1 MPRQLEESQIVEDNP
16 AIALFLVLGIMII
29 ASRIGGTLARRFRQ
43 PRVLG
48 ELIVGILLGPTL
60 LDLLHLNLFDLK
72 QAELSETTHQLAEL
86 GVLLLMFKVG
96 LDVHLKELAIVGNV
110 ATVAGLVG
118 AILPVLMTLPL
129 AMAFG
134 EKWQVA
140 LLAGV
145 VLSATSVSIS
155 AQVLLEI
162 GVLRTKEGNALL
174 AAALVDDIVAIL
186 LVSLAIPLTSGGQI
200 HAVELAEIV
209 LRMVLYLVG
218 ALVVAWFGIAR
229 LINWLNQWPDIKA
242 SYGIPAIAL
251 VLALFFGWSAAYLGG
266 VASITGAFIAGLGL
280 SRAQESVKHQIDV
293 ATTNIAYAFLVP
305 VFFISVGLQTD
316 LSAFPLSALPFAILL
331 LIVAVA
337 SKVLG
342 CGIGAN
348 RTGFTRQ
355 ESLRLGVCMVS
366 RGEVGLIIASLG
378 LSSGVFIADDPLFA
392 SLFLVIILTTVMTP
406 PLVRRSFHES
416 TPVREVNRKYVQ
428 TGSSDYRPD

>member
-1 MPRQLEESQIVEDNP
+1 MPRQLEESEIVEDNP
-16 AIALFLVLGIMII
+16 VIALFFVLGIMII
-29 ASRIGGTLARRFRQ
+29 ASRIGGTSARRFRQ

-72 QAELSETTHQLAEL
+72 QAELSETIHQLAEL

-96 LDVHLKELAIVGNV
+96 LDVHLKELAKVGNV
-110 ATVAGLVG
+110 AIVAGLVG
-118 AILPVLMTLPL
+118 AILPVLMTVPL

-134 EKWQVA
+134 EKWQPA
-140 LLAGV
+140 ILAGV

-266 VASITGAFIAGLGL
+266 IASITGAFIAGLGL
-280 SRAQESVKHQIDV
+280 SRAYESVKHQIDV

-316 LSAFPLSALPFAILL
+316 LSIFPLSALPFAILL

-342 CGIGAN
+342 CGVGAN
-348 RTGFTRQ
+348 LTGFTRQ

-416 TPVREVNRKYVQ
+416 APVREVNRNYVQ

>member
-1 MPRQLEESQIVEDNP
+1 MEDNP
-16 AIALFLVLGIMII
+16 VIALFFVLGIMII
-29 ASRIGGTLARRFRQ
+29 ASRIGGTSARRFRQ

-60 LDLLHLNLFDLK
+60 LDFLHLNLFDLK
-72 QAELSETTHQLAEL
+72 QAELSETIHQLAEL

-96 LDVHLKELAIVGNV
+96 LDVHLKELAKVGNV
-110 ATVAGLVG
+110 AIVAGLVG
-118 AILPVLMTLPL
+118 AILPVLMTVPL

-134 EKWQVA
+134 EKWQPA
-140 LLAGV
+140 ILAGV

-209 LRMVLYLVG
+209 LHMVLYLVG

-266 VASITGAFIAGLGL
+266 IASITGAFIAGLGL
-280 SRAQESVKHQIDV
+280 SRAHESVKHQIDV

-316 LSAFPLSALPFAILL
+316 LSIFPLSALPFAILL

-342 CGIGAN
+342 CGVGAN
-348 RTGFTRQ
+348 LTGFTRQ

-416 TPVREVNRKYVQ
+416 TPVREVNRKNVQ